1 MFYTAIWPILLLV
14 IHYIMDEVSEIDH
27 TGEILVELSS
37 ARWLTNSKYNNTVHA
52 KSLTVTDHGLAMRVL
67 LPSLQCASET
77 KR

>member
-1 MFYTAIWPILLLV
+1 M
-14 IHYIMDEVSEIDH
+14 IMVM
-27 TGEILVELSS
+27 ELSS

-67 LPSLQCASET
+67 LPSLQWASEM